1 MFQPMNDPCC
11 CSLEDTYVAP
21 RRAFRM
27 LGIDKLLI
35 QGLFYALIVNS
46 ILKCSIDAGAFE
58 GVGSKLQSVL
68 KDARSLLDF
77 YYSIGGLVLIKGY
90 VPNVFDNFSE
100 NMVVDGSTNNL
111 GWWDKVDVFL
121 LAIFLISKAS
131 YENVAKMSVHCP
143 YLELHATE
151 FLLHREFDATMP
163 TVAPLFDVGI
173 CVGYMICSLPHG
185 YYASR
190 LAMKMLKR
198 CLEDTYEAPRRAFRI
213 LGIDKT
219 ADTSPATCPLIAETL
234 ASQSSKA
241 KGLFYALIV
250 NSILRCSI
258 DARAFEGFG
267 SKLQSV
273 LKDARSLLDCY
284 YSIGGLVLIKSRISP
299 PECNKS
305 SLQSHRT
312 ATPLRPPSS
321 SLQP

>member
-1 MFQPMNDPCC
+1 MIRAAVA
-11 CSLEDTYVAP
+11 TYPLVVETVVSQSSKA
-21 RRAFRM
+21 
-27 LGIDKLLI
+27 K
-35 QGLFYALIVNS
+35 GLFYALIVNS
-46 ILKCSIDAGAFE
+46 ILKCSIDAGAFK

-111 GWWDKVDVFL
+111 DVFL
-121 LAIFLISKAS
+121 LAFFLISKAS
-131 YENVAKMSVHCP
+131 YENVARMRPSTMKIICCSKD
-143 YLELHATE
+143 LELLCLNHDSEVIRRIAADLRPLSDWGADV
-151 FLLHREFDATMP
+151 FLLAF
-163 TVAPLFDVGI
+163 FFI
-173 CVGYMICSLPHG
+173 SK
-185 YYASR
+185 ASYENVE
-190 LAMKMLKR
+190 KMVSNI

-219 ADTSPATCPLIAETL
+219 ADTSPATCPLAAETL

-299 PECNKS
+299 PECNES
-305 SLQSHRT
+305 SLQSHCT
-312 ATPLRPPSS
+312 ATPLRPPYS